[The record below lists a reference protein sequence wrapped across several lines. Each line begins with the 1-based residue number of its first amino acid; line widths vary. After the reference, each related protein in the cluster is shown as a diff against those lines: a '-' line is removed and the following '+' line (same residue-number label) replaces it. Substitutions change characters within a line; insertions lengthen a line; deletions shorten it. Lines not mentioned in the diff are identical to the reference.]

1 MELPMELQRLGN
13 YERYVV
19 RNDDG
24 WYWAG
29 ICWTSSLREAR
40 VFAEAE
46 AARKVIRILGQ
57 QLKDVQEGHKTVA
70 EIVVTTSSWIP
81 LQELRETLQRYV
93 SIFNELQDDVLI
105 LDVEVDWDTLRERE
119 DD

>member
-1 MELPMELQRLGN
+1 MKLQRLGN

-19 RNDDG
+19 LNDDG
-24 WYWAG
+24 RYWAG
-29 ICWTSSLREAR
+29 VCWTSSLREAR
-40 VFAEAE
+40 VFAELE
-46 AARKVIRILGQ
+46 RARKVIRILGQ

-81 LQELRETLQRYV
+81 LEELRETLQRYV

>member
-1 MELPMELQRLGN
+1 MKLQRLGN

-19 RNDDG
+19 LNDDG
-24 WYWAG
+24 RYWAG
-29 ICWTSSLREAR
+29 VCWTSSLREAR
-40 VFAEAE
+40 VFAE
-46 AARKVIRILGQ
+46 L
-57 QLKDVQEGHKTVA
+57 
-70 EIVVTTSSWIP
+70 TTSSWIP
-81 LQELRETLQRYV
+81 LEELRETLQRYV